1 MAKSILFASI
11 FATAALMLVT
21 SLTPAMAEWTYG
33 SEENRGVTTFDPNES
48 VWTYGSFGISEGTS
62 FQATSVWTFGSEEN
76 RGVTT
81 FDAEESVWTVGSYQF
96 GAMTESKPVIES
108 ESLVKAP
115 ETANSEK
122 STIQEDNEISAGK
135 YCVQTRLGLSC
146 N

>member
-11 FATAALMLVT
+11 FATAALMMVA

-33 SEENRGVTTFDPNES
+33 SEENRGVTTFDPNKS
-48 VWTYGSFGISEGTS
+48 VWTYGS
-62 FQATSVWTFGSEEN
+62 EEN
-76 RGVTT
+76 KGVTT

-122 STIQEDNEISAGK
+122 STIQEDDDISAGK

>member
-11 FATAALMLVT
+11 FVTAALMLAT
-21 SLTPAMAEWTYG
+21 SLTPAMAE
-33 SEENRGVTTFDPNES
+33 
-48 VWTYGSFGISEGTS
+48 
-62 FQATSVWTFGSEEN
+62 WTFGSEEN

-122 STIQEDNEISAGK
+122 STIQEDDDISAGK